1 MKINQLN
8 KLKTNEYGAGHMVII
23 LILLVVAI
31 IGVAG
36 FAVFN
41 SSNIKKTSAGYT
53 TLGSNY
59 GITVSACKTYNPVYG
74 GIYTVKVLFTKAA
87 STPAYAYDIYDINGI
102 TYATSQVTHSN
113 AYYAGTVASYTI
125 NMSVVNK
132 DYIYISAPTG
142 IKRDYEIIPGTR
154 SLIRLPGL
162 DGFTLFHIGINNT
175 RNC

>member
-59 GITVSACKTYNPVYG
+59 GITVSACKTYNSVYG
-74 GIYTVKVLFTKAA
+74 GINSVKVLFTKAA
-87 STPAYAYDIYDINGI
+87 TTPAYTYDVVDINGI
-102 TYATSQVTHSN
+102 TGALSQRTTSN
-113 AYYAGTVASYTI
+113 AYYAGTVAAVTI

-132 DYIYISAPTG
+132 DSIAINVPNQTYQYWI
-142 IKRDYEIIPGTR
+142 RPGTVWNN
-154 SLIRLPGL
+154 IG
-162 DGFTLFHIGINNT
+162 TLYYRGINNIT
-175 RNC
+175 TC